1 MAVLHPHLHPV
12 ECVPLLHRAS
22 PLPCLPYRL
31 GRQASRERRKKLM
44 QVSIFR
50 PFKVLNKVVTNWYI
64 FNYFINYT
72 DGEFYEDE
80 KEGKRTIVKDP

>member
-1 MAVLHPHLHPV
+1 
-12 ECVPLLHRAS
+12 
-22 PLPCLPYRL
+22 
-31 GRQASRERRKKLM
+31 M